1 MKKSLMYAAFA
12 ALLTCLSCLKE
23 QPSVSDTPMKSV
35 SISPLPTETKTL
47 FGPKGENG
55 KYPVAW
61 SENDA
66 AIAVTWNSTNEWVQA
81 NRVEGNRVSFNFSA
95 ADFGS
100 APYTF
105 YAVSPYSAAKSV
117 YMTAKDGIRLNV
129 EIPSGQATLSGGP
142 DEAAQILYAVSEE
155 FADLPSETVKLAFH
169 HIPAYLCLSFTN
181 VNNPGGTGANL
192 LDEGESVQSVTLSYD
207 GLEAFYLSGRMFY
220 FPKDKRTESNAVVKG
235 LTVTTDRLDNVWC
248 GVAPMDISG
257 KTITF
262 TVATDKRSFT
272 AEKTF
277 PASGYT
283 LASGQVSKLKVNMKD
298 ATKEDGV
305 DTYERVLKPD
315 QLSADDKIIILNRN
329 GLDEGDYALS
339 AQQNA
344 NNRAATA
351 LVRDEGVVSAPGFAV
366 QPIVLEAGNKTD
378 EYALQ
383 VGTGNYLCFESG
395 GNYLRTTDNKAQNTA
410 SWDIQF
416 SEYGNAI
423 LRETMDN
430 REIRF
435 NTNGLFSA
443 YTHSENETSGTKFV
457 QIYKRNLTPSFAAS
471 MAADGTSVAYSAAT
485 FPIYVTGNVP
495 WTASVSAT
503 GGSGATLAK
512 KCIGQTAGSASLSG
526 TGATILELA
535 VPANETDADITYTV
549 TISTTESVSPASYTF
564 TLTQQFA
571 PSTFPILW
579 SFPSPNS
586 NVEGTDYYLND
597 ISGSWVYSDTHE
609 GKLTVIRPSP
619 AEKPGKEE
627 NHTTYQKRSTSS
639 EPRWNGKHCLLHY
652 GIYKEDYWLFEA
664 YRVDNPAGTYTLN
677 YCVESSAA
685 GPKYFLLEYSTD
697 GENWTSINP
706 QSGSFST
713 DGEFYYTYAISPEG
727 TVQTVNET
735 FNPGAV
741 HGTLAVRA
749 RVVSV
754 CRADKNSQTDMT
766 SRNHG
771 GTNRIGDH
779 ITLSFAADE

>member
-1 MKKSLMYAAFA
+1 MKITWIFA
-12 ALLTCLSCLKE
+12 ASAVLLSCLSCMKE

-81 NRVEGNRVSFNFSA
+81 NRVEGSRVSFNFSA

-105 YAVSPYSAAKSV
+105 YAVSPYSVAKSV
-117 YMTAKDGIRLNV
+117 YMTQEKGIRLNV
-129 EIPSGQATLSGGP
+129 EIPSGQTTLSGGP
-142 DEAAQILYAVSEE
+142 DETAQILYAQSDE
-155 FADLPSETVKLAFH
+155 FLELPTETVKLQFH
-169 HIPAYLCLSFTN
+169 HIPAYMCLSFTN
-181 VNNPGGTGANL
+181 VNNSEGTGTNL

-207 GLEAFYLSGRMFY
+207 GPEEFYLSGRMFY
-220 FPKDKRTESNAVVKG
+220 FPADGSTEVNTMVKG
-235 LTVTTDRLDNVWC
+235 LTVATSHLDNVWC
-248 GVAPMDISG
+248 GIAPVDFSG

-262 TVATDKRSFT
+262 TVTTDQRSFT

-277 PASGYT
+277 PSGRQ
-283 LASGQVSKLKVNMKD
+283 LASGKVSKLTVNMQG
-298 ATKEDGV
+298 ATEETGV
-305 DTYERVLKPD
+305 DMYERVLSPA
-315 QLSADDKIIILNRN
+315 QLAVGDKIIITGRN
-329 GLDEGDYALS
+329 GFDYALS

-344 NNRAATA
+344 NNRGATA
-351 LVRDEGVVSAPGFAV
+351 IVREEGVISTPGIAV
-366 QPIVLEAGNKTD
+366 QRITLENGQNTG

-383 VGTGNYLCFESG
+383 VGTGYYLCYASG
-395 GNYLRTTDNKAQNTA
+395 GNYLRTTDNKTQNAA
-410 SWDIQF
+410 SWDIRF

-423 LRETMDN
+423 LHETTDT
-430 REIRF
+430 RVLRY
-435 NTNGLFSA
+435 NTTSFFGTYDYSTNT
-443 YTHSENETSGTKFV
+443 YKPDKETDGTKYV
-457 QIYKRNLTPSFAAS
+457 QIYKKNPNPSFGAS
-471 MAADGTSVAYSAAT
+471 MAAAGTSVAYSAAT

-495 WTASVSAT
+495 WTAGVSAT

-512 KCIGQTAGSASLSG
+512 KCVGQEEGTASISG

-549 TISTTESVSPASYTF
+549 TITTAESVSPASYTF

-586 NVEGTDYYLND
+586 NVEGTDYDLDNV
-597 ISGSWVYSDTHE
+597 SGSWVYSDTHE
-609 GKLTVIRPSP
+609 GKLTVIRTSTTSE
-619 AEKPGKEE
+619 ATSA
-627 NHTTYQKRSTSS
+627 TTYQTRS
-639 EPRWNGKHCLLHY
+639 EDRWNGKHCLLHY
-652 GIYKEDYWLFEA
+652 GIYKGDWWLFEA

-677 YCVESSAA
+677 YCVESSGN

-706 QSGSFST
+706 QSGSYT
-713 DGEFYYTYAISPEG
+713 ADGDFDYTYAIS
-727 TVQTVNET
+727 TQSVVQIVNET

-749 RVVSV
+749 RVVSI
-754 CRADKNSQTDMT
+754 
-766 SRNHG
+766 SRVVGTNMAVNHG
-771 GTNRIGDH
+771 ATNRIGDH

>member
-1 MKKSLMYAAFA
+1 MYAVFA

-192 LDEGESVQSVTLSYD
+192 LDEGESVQSVTLLYN
-207 GLEAFYLSGRMFY
+207 GAEEFYLSGRMYY
-220 FPKDKRTESNAVVKG
+220 FPADGSTEVNTMVKG
-235 LTVTTDRLDNVWC
+235 LTVATDRLDNVWC
-248 GVAPMDISG
+248 GLAPVDLSG
-257 KTITF
+257 KIITF
-262 TVATDKRSFT
+262 TVTTDRRSFT

-277 PASGYT
+277 PSGRQ
-283 LASGQVSKLKVNMKD
+283 LASGKVSKLTVNMSG
-298 ATKEDGV
+298 AAEETGV
-305 DTYERVLKPD
+305 ALYERVLSPA
-315 QLSADDKIIILNRN
+315 QLAVGDKIIITGRN
-329 GLDEGDYALS
+329 GFDYALS

-344 NNRAATA
+344 NNRGATA
-351 LVRDEGVVSAPGFAV
+351 IVRDEGVVSAPGFAV
-366 QPIVLEAGNKTD
+366 QPIVLEAGCNTD

-395 GNYLRTTDNKAQNTA
+395 GNYLRTTDNKAQTTA

-423 LRETMDN
+423 LHETTDT
-430 REIRF
+430 RVLRY
-435 NTNGLFSA
+435 NTTSFFGTYDYSTNT
-443 YTHSENETSGTKFV
+443 YKPDKETEGTKYV
-457 QIYKRNLTPSFAAS
+457 QIYKRNPTPSFAAS

-549 TISTTESVSPASYTF
+549 TITTTESVSPASYTF
-564 TLTQQFA
+564 TLTQQKA
-571 PSTFPILW
+571 PVTIGETIWSETWEGATYNQKPDNYLGSDDAKGTYCWNGITGLSYAQTGNTQIKTHYKSDGTVGDTATPYFTADEYETHYQKGDKVYENLILYKEEKTFTVNGITIPDGVKTATLYYRVNISNGGENISVSSNSSSVTVGSRNISSGKNYTFLNGTKSTKTYYEHTYVVTFTENASGTFELT
-579 SFPSPNS
+579 FLNS
-586 NVEGTDYYLND
+586 NPS
-597 ISGSWVYSDTHE
+597 SG
-609 GKLTVIRPSP
+609 
-619 AEKPGKEE
+619 
-627 NHTTYQKRSTSS
+627 N
-639 EPRWNGKHCLLHY
+639 NC
-652 GIYKEDYWLFEA
+652 
-664 YRVDNPAGTYTLN
+664 
-677 YCVESSAA
+677 
-685 GPKYFLLEYSTD
+685 
-697 GENWTSINP
+697 
-706 QSGSFST
+706 
-713 DGEFYYTYAISPEG
+713 
-727 TVQTVNET
+727 
-735 FNPGAV
+735 
-741 HGTLAVRA
+741 
-749 RVVSV
+749 
-754 CRADKNSQTDMT
+754 
-766 SRNHG
+766 
-771 GTNRIGDH
+771 RIGD
-779 ITLSFAADE
+779 IELVVTELY